1 MHVHVQV
8 IRVGIDHVSLSYIAC
23 YHTVCQVSQVS
34 ILSSGQKIATFQHN
48 ISQHCWVNILC
59 VSGHPVVTC
68 SDILGVVGSN
78 LKMVKFFM
86 QHLWMLHDVLIWPNT
101 CNMLRPTMLRSVAF
115 KCYDHLA
122 GACKCWANIVG
133 ICCVKMLLS
142 FGRGFREVHVI
153 EVCMSQEVHQAS
165 TYLQFQ

>member
-1 MHVHVQV
+1 MEEKLHVHVQV

-86 QHLWMLHDVLIWPNT
+86 QHLWMLHDVLIWPGL
-101 CNMLRPTMLRSVAF
+101 CNNVAPRHVAPCCNRVA
-115 KCYDHLA
+115 KHVQHVA
-122 GACKCWANIVG
+122 PNNVV
-133 ICCVKMLLS
+133 ICCV
-142 FGRGFREVHVI
+142 
-153 EVCMSQEVHQAS
+153 
-165 TYLQFQ
+165 